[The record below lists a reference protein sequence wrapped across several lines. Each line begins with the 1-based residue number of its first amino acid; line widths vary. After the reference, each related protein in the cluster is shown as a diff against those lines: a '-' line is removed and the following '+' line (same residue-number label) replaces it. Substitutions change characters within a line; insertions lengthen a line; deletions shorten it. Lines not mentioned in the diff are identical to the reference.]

1 MQPTCCRLIINLI
14 WILQSLI
21 SNILAIVKYYRL
33 VKVCCV
39 GTLFGIIVFYV
50 GYWEPYCFYKSP
62 LYSEGISILNESK
75 IYSYYGL
82 LRSPSTSKNLIAILT
97 PKISFKLNQIL
108 QLLDLNLADNFT
120 TNVLF
125 IYNNDAYEDDLL
137 RLSNSTRR
145 QVLFLDVDHAFNLF
159 PVGFDPCRT
168 KTSFYRR
175 GKWNYQLMIRFWF
188 KILFQLPQ
196 LQEYEYIMRLDDDSK
211 IRGRWINV
219 FDEMR
224 NKNAVYFAN
233 DVDRDLEEWWPGTMK
248 MKQITFD
255 YVKKN
260 KIMVKQPEMLRD
272 AFGNNSVRNYYNNF
286 EITKVEFFRRQDVFH
301 WVEFI
306 DLTYGIFKYRWG
318 DAVLRYLTLALFAE
332 RHEILH
338 RPDYNLPYCHSC

>member
-1 MQPTCCRLIINLI
+1 M
-14 WILQSLI
+14 WALQTSI
-21 SNILAIVKYYRL
+21 SNTLAMLKYYRI

-39 GTLFGIIVFYV
+39 GTFFGLVIFYV
-50 GYWEPYCFYKSP
+50 GYWEPYCFFKRP
-62 LYSEGISILNESK
+62 LHSEGISSLNESK
-75 IYSYYGL
+75 IFTYGFL
-82 LRSPSTSKNLIAILT
+82 PSPSNNTNLIAILT
-97 PKISFKLNQIL
+97 PKISFKLKQIL

-125 IYNNDAYEDDLL
+125 IYNNNAYEDDLL

-159 PVGFDPCRT
+159 PIGFDPCRT

-211 IRGRWINV
+211 LTGRWINV

-224 NKNAVYFAN
+224 NKNAVYFSN
-233 DVDRDLEEWWPGTMK
+233 GVDKDLEEWWPGTMK
-248 MKQITFD
+248 MKQITFE
-255 YVKKN
+255 YVKQN
-260 KIMVKQPEMLRD
+260 NITVKQPEMLRD

-286 EITKVEFFRRQDVFH
+286 EITKVKFFQRQDVFH

-306 DLTYGIFKYRWG
+306 DSTYGIFKYRWG

-332 RHEILH
+332 RQEILH